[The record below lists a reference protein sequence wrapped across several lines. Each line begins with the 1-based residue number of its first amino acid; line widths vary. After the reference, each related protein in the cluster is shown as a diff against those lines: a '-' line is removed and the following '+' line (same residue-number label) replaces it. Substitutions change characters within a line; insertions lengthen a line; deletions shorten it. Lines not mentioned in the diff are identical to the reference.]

1 MKSGYQQLRL
11 ILGDQLNANHSWY
24 QNKDDDTLYVIAELH
39 QETGYV
45 RHHIQ
50 KVCAFFASMQQF
62 ANALSQSGHQVLH
75 LTLDDT
81 AEYGDLP
88 QLLSHLIEKFQ
99 VQVFQYQLADEYRL
113 RKQLTEFCASLSI
126 ATKAFST
133 EHFMV
138 DDAQLSQHFE
148 SGKRH
153 QMEAFYRKMRRRFN
167 ILMEGDKPEGGEWN
181 YDKYNRQKLKPDDL
195 KQVPEPC
202 MFANDVSD
210 IVERIERHDV
220 ETIGVAQQHLFWPV
234 NRQQSLELLE
244 HFCRYCLPNFGTFQ
258 DAMTDKL
265 DPFGEDKQ
273 WSLFHSRLSFSLNSK
288 MLSPQLV
295 VERVIE
301 YYRQHQQQID
311 LAQVEGFVR
320 QIIGWREFI
329 RGIYWANMPEYA
341 TLNAL
346 NAERSLP
353 SWFWSAD
360 TKMQCLHHAVNQSLQ
375 FAYAHHIQRLMI
387 TGNFCLIAGIDPW
400 QVDEWYLGIYVDA
413 IEWVEL
419 PNTRGM
425 SQFADGG
432 IVGSK
437 AYAASGNYV
446 NKMSDYC
453 ADCHYQVNEIDTDNA
468 CPLNALYWHFMS
480 SNIDKFSAN
489 PRTRMVYANWQKKS
503 TEQQQAILSRAED
516 ILEDLNN
523 L

>member
-1 MKSGYQQLRL
+1 MKSDYKRLRL
-11 ILGDQLNANHSWY
+11 ILGDQLNAGHSWY
-24 QNKDDDTLYVIAELH
+24 QQKDSDTLYIIAELH
-39 QETGYV
+39 QETTYV
-45 RHHIQ
+45 CHHVQ
-50 KVCAFFASMQQF
+50 KVCAFFAAMQQF
-62 ANALSQSGHQVLH
+62 SSALTESGFDVIH

-81 AEYGDLP
+81 EGFNDLP
-88 QLLSHLIEKFQ
+88 ELLRHYIDKYQ
-99 VQVFQYQLADEYRL
+99 VQEFHYQLADEYRL
-113 RKQLTEFCASLSI
+113 RRQLTDFANTLSI
-126 ATKAFST
+126 VTKAYTS
-133 EHFMV
+133 EHFFI

-153 QMEAFYRKMRRRFN
+153 QMEAFYRRMRQRFD
-167 ILMEGDKPEGGEWN
+167 ILMDGDEPEGGEWN
-181 YDKYNRQKLKPDDL
+181 YDKYNRNKLKADDL
-195 KQVPEPC
+195 SKVPEPC

-210 IVERIERHDV
+210 ILKRLERHKV
-220 ETIGVAQQHLFWPV
+220 RTIGDASPELLWPI

-244 HFCRYCLPNFGTFQ
+244 HFCRSCLPYFGTFQ

-265 DPFGEDKQ
+265 DPFGEDRQ

-288 MLSPQLV
+288 MLSPDTV
-295 VERVIE
+295 IRRVIE
-301 YYRQHQQQID
+301 YYRQHSQRIS

-320 QIIGWREFI
+320 QILGWREFI
-329 RGIYWANMPEYA
+329 RGVYWANMPEYR

-346 NAERSLP
+346 QANRSLP
-353 SWFWSAD
+353 EWFWSGD
-360 TKMQCLHHAVNQSLQ
+360 TKMRCLHHAISQSLQ

-387 TGNFCLIAGIDPW
+387 TGNFCLIAGIDHE

-453 ADCHYQVNEIDTDNA
+453 GDCHYQVKETETDNA
-468 CPLNALYWHFMS
+468 CPLNALYWYFMDS
-480 SNIDKFSAN
+480 HIDKFNNN

-503 TEQQQAILSRAED
+503 PEQQQAIIARAQQLLCKID
-516 ILEDLNN
+516 DL
-523 L
+523 